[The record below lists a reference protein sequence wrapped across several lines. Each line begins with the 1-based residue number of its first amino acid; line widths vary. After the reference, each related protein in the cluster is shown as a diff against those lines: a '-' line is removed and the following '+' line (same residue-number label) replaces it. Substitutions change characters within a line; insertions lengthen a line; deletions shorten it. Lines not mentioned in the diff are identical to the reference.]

1 MRAIMYPMAILAYIL
16 LVGFCFLHFT
26 VGEAFF
32 DPSMEWPPQKRAWLI
47 ASQWAA
53 LLGPILGGF
62 ALYWA
67 LGREG

>member
-1 MRAIMYPMAILAYIL
+1 MRAVLFPIAVLAYIL
-16 LVGFCFLHFT
+16 LCGISFLHFT

-32 DPSMEWPPQKRAWLI
+32 DPSMEWPPHERAWLI

-53 LLGPILGGF
+53 LLGPILGGV

-67 LGREG
+67 FGRDA